1 MDKNVKHERNTFK
14 ITKRIVVCMAMVGVM
29 LASIVASACSFGSC
43 TNRKL
48 SSIYRKYFKTGAM
61 VAINEEAD
69 DKLGYEDKI
78 LKEFNSFTA
87 ENEMKW
93 KYTEPNAGE
102 FTFEK
107 GDILCEKA
115 KKLGAKVRG
124 HALFWHE
131 SVPTYLS
138 AKTSKSAVLEAIE
151 SHVTETVSHF
161 ANKFGDTVYCW
172 DVVNE
177 AISDSSKED
186 IIYRSGKS
194 GDGQKSP
201 IYDIF
206 DPTGKETKCP
216 EYIVKAFETARETDK
231 NIKLYYNDYGLINP
245 VKRKKA
251 MKMLQDML
259 DNDVPIDGVGEQA
272 HYDIRNFDPVAFEEM
287 LEDLTSLE
295 KSDGTHL
302 KVSITELDLSI
313 YDGGYSGGE
322 DEMDPYASENL
333 FKLQAEVYAKIY
345 EICRKYSKDIESVTT
360 WGIGDDH
367 TWLDKNNRKDYPL
380 LYDFA
385 GEPKLAMQAIKDF
398 NYKVEID
405 KDLKELDYFNIYDGK
420 KSPSEYHI
428 KNWDADEEKG
438 VTATTADDGSI
449 EVAFNKKTD
458 YNQAECSLAGYFSD
472 FSYLNFK
479 LSGQTKIK
487 SGGEVQTKPVAL
499 EAQIK
504 FNVSE
509 SKYDQVIGEMPF
521 EVGNEETIISIKIP
535 SKKTCYM
542 DLIDSILLFP
552 EPGSQNVATASG
564 TVTYSGS
571 FTIYDAWFS
580 KELPDDVKKDNILEP
595 SGSSSVVNE
604 TALKAVGKD
613 TWYNETTWTNYNISW
628 SNNPEY
634 LVDISSKAQGV
645 AEWGY
650 VSVQLT
656 DVKETDTQLKF
667 VFVDKMDSNNKPTV
681 SYIRFTLRGSPDKVV
696 DDGVNTYMQY
706 HDEYLKEWINDG
718 HVSKYTNNT
727 EDTTYD
733 SLFTEDYVQSKDG
746 GANRVEAEKV
756 ADGIKYT
763 VIYDI
768 DTEIVRMF
776 KKGYID
782 TSSSGYGLRL
792 AILIESLGY
801 SNGDKTDYTLRYPS
815 DYDTNYG
822 TEGLAGKAAVPKDG
836 KFKISV
842 VEVDTYKPAPVEPDD
857 PTPVGGDTE

>member
-1 MDKNVKHERNTFK
+1 MNKHEKSERNTFK
-14 ITKRIVVCMAMVGVM
+14 IAKKLFVCLALVSVFV
-29 LASIVASACSFGSC
+29 ASIVASACSFGSC
-43 TNRKL
+43 SNRKL

-61 VAINEEAD
+61 VFINEEAD
-69 DKLGYEDKI
+69 DKLGYPDKI

-138 AKTSKSAVLEAIE
+138 AKSTKSGVLDAIE

-177 AISDSSKED
+177 AISDSSKSD

-194 GDGQKSP
+194 GDSQKSP

-206 DPTGKETKCP
+206 DPTGKEKKCP

-231 NIKLYYNDYGLINP
+231 NVKLYYNDYGLINP

-251 MKMLQDML
+251 MIMLQDML

-287 LEDLTSLE
+287 IEDLTSLE

-302 KVSITELDLSI
+302 KLSITELDLSI
-313 YDGGYSGGE
+313 YDGGSSSGE
-322 DEMDPYASENL
+322 DEMDPYVSENL

-360 WGIGDDH
+360 WGVGDDH
-367 TWLDKNNRKDYPL
+367 TWLDKSNRKDYPL

-398 NYKVEID
+398 KYKVEID
-405 KDLKELDYFNIYDGK
+405 KELKEIDYYNIYDGK
-420 KSPSEYHI
+420 KSPSEYHL
-428 KNWDADEEKG
+428 KNWYTNEETG
-438 VTATTADDGSI
+438 ISSTVNEDDGSTEI
-449 EVAFNKKTD
+449 SFNKKTE
-458 YNQAECSLAGYFSD
+458 YNQAECSVAGYFSD

-479 LSGQTKIK
+479 LSGQTKIT
-487 SGGEVQTKPVAL
+487 SNGQVQSKNVSL

-504 FNVSE
+504 FNLSE
-509 SKYDQVIGEMPF
+509 SKYDQVIGEEIF
-521 EVGNEETIISIKIP
+521 EVGKEETIISIKIP

-542 DLIDSILLFP
+542 DLIDSVWLFP
-552 EPGSQNVATASG
+552 EPGSKNSATAGG

-571 FTIYDAWFS
+571 FTIYDVWFS

-595 SGSSSVVNE
+595 SGSSSSVNE

-628 SNNPEY
+628 SKNPDY
-634 LVDISSKAQGV
+634 LVDISSAAQGV

-656 DVKETDTQLKF
+656 DVKQTDTQLKF
-667 VFVDKMDSNNKPTV
+667 TFVDKMDSKTHKPTV
-681 SYIRFTLRGSPDKVV
+681 SYIRFRLRGSPTGMF
-696 DDGVNTYMQY
+696 DDGVNSYMKY
-706 HDEYLKEWINDG
+706 HDQDLVDWINDG
-718 HVSKYTNNT
+718 HVTTYNNNG
-727 EDTTYD
+727 DTTYD
-733 SLFTEDYVQSKDG
+733 DFFTEDYVQSTKGKNKG
-746 GANRVEAEKV
+746 GANRIDAELT

-763 VIYDI
+763 ITYDI
-768 DTEIVRMF
+768 DTDLTSMF
-776 KKGYID
+776 SKGWID

-792 AILIESLGY
+792 VILIESLGY
-801 SNGDKTDYTLRYPS
+801 SREMDISYSAQYPD
-815 DYDTNYG
+815 DYDENYG
-822 TEGLAGKAAVPKDG
+822 TEGMSGETVPYDG
-836 KFKISV
+836 RFNISV
-842 VEVDTYKPAPVEPDD
+842 VEVDTYKPAEPA
-857 PTPVGGDTE
+857 PAGAGE